1 MLPSISPGGIV
12 QRKMILKTRHFAR
25 WSQKSGLSDSLLKI
39 AVLEIQRGLIE
50 ADLGGGVIK
59 KRIALPG
66 KGKRSGARTLLA
78 TNKSDR
84 WFFLFGFEKNER
96 ANISGNELD
105 SLKKLAKNL
114 LGLTAKQIAVAIGEG
129 ALVEVEDERQTT

>member
-1 MLPSISPGGIV
+1 
-12 QRKMILKTRHFAR
+12 MILKTRHFAR
-25 WSQKSGLSDSLLKI
+25 WSRKSGLSDSLMKI
-39 AVLEIQRGLIE
+39 AVREIQRGLLE
-50 ADLGGGVIK
+50 ADLGGGVVK
-59 KRIALPG
+59 KRVALPG
-66 KGKRSGARTLLA
+66 KGKRGGARTLLA

-105 SLKKLAKNL
+105 SLNKLAKSL
-114 LGLTAKQIAVAIGEG
+114 LGLTTTQIAVALEKG